1 MDTASAGGAS
11 APAQPNDQGMGIAH
25 DDNTSDRQTQE
36 SELAKMW
43 FQNLVKAG
51 AAPHGGGCGGN
62 EKDMAE
68 HVYDAIGGG
77 GAQPQGEVVADDDA
91 VFQEPLQLRQMG
103 DEEDATLLRK
113 WKRIS
118 KKQGGGGYILY
129 LCMCVCLSVCLSVCT
144 HTHIHSY
151 KLYIHTYIHTFS
163 DIHTYIVTLS
173 HNL

>member
-1 MDTASAGGAS
+1 MDTASAGGTS

-68 HVYDAIGGG
+68 HVYDAMGPGG
-77 GAQPQGEVVADDDA
+77 GALSRRGKWW
-91 VFQEPLQLRQMG
+91 QMMTQCFKSLCSCG
-103 DEEDATLLRK
+103 RWGTRK
-113 WKRIS
+113 MPR
-118 KKQGGGGYILY
+118 
-129 LCMCVCLSVCLSVCT
+129 C
-144 HTHIHSY
+144 
-151 KLYIHTYIHTFS
+151 
-163 DIHTYIVTLS
+163 
-173 HNL
+173 